1 MAFMISAPGLAV
13 TPGVP
18 GGTFGEGAGIN
29 VPGLL
34 SIRPHACASHPSV
47 VVIQHGLINISN
59 INSKFDVDVDVDVR

>member
-1 MAFMISAPGLAV
+1 MCSNNSNRNWGPFLAV
-13 TPGVP
+13 
-18 GGTFGEGAGIN
+18 ESA
-29 VPGLL
+29 